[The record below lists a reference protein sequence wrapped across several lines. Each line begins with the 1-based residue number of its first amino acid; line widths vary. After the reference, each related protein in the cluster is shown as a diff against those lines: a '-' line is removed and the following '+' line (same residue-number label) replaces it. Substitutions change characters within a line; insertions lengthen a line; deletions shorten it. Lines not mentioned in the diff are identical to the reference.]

1 MFAHQITSSV
11 TAGNESDGYALG
23 PVLGGLAGEPIHA
36 LSLGNVFSFAKL
48 LESHEDKAMKGII
61 LIGVG
66 GVLDKQGVQR
76 MKRVG
81 AAVVGC
87 ATLLGREGV
96 EGFEKLA

>member
-1 MFAHQITSSV
+1 MNGIT
-11 TAGNESDGYALG
+11 
-23 PVLGGLAGEPIHA
+23 
-36 LSLGNVFSFAKL
+36 
-48 LESHEDKAMKGII
+48 

-76 MKRVG
+76 MKKVG

-96 EGFEKLA
+96 ESFEKLA